1 MKNSA
6 TQIARQTGLVTFIA
20 GASFL
25 ACTASASAAALA
37 VSSYDMINGGT
48 STPGT
53 SLRDDMYSGGSG
65 NPHLDY
71 STLAGGKGDLTDG
84 LIAAS
89 NWNITTAEFVGWHQS
104 RVASPVIT
112 FHFARAMDISG
123 VSIHMNWGYSASS
136 VDFSVDRTTW
146 INRVINLPNPPT
158 GANFQAEFGDLG
170 LTGDTLVMRLN
181 DRSPF
186 YWNSNYISAD
196 WILISEVSITGSPAP
211 IPEPTVTSLLLA
223 GIGVVGLAARRRAA
237 GSQARG

>member
-1 MKNSA
+1 MKK
-6 TQIARQTGLVTFIA
+6 TGPRIAHETGVTTLIM
-20 GASFL
+20 GAALL
-25 ACTASASAAALA
+25 ACAASANAATLP
-37 VSSYDMINGGT
+37 VSSYDMINGAA
-48 STPGT
+48 STPGL
-53 SLRDDMYSGGSG
+53 SLRDDTYTGGTG
-65 NPHLDY
+65 NPGENY

-89 NWNITTAEFVGWHQS
+89 NWNITPAEFVGWSQLY
-104 RVASPVIT
+104 VPSPEIT
-112 FHFARAMDISG
+112 FHFAQVVDISD

-158 GANFQAEFGDLG
+158 GANFQAGFADLG

-186 YWNSNYISAD
+186 YWNTTLLSAD
-196 WILISEVSITGSPAP
+196 WILISEVSIEGSLAP

-223 GIGVVGLAARRRAA
+223 GIGVVCFAAYRRSRP
-237 GSQARG
+237 GMLPG